1 MKNTKFA
8 IISLSVALMLHPSKA
23 HSQGLVNKFFEIED
37 ETDVLKRELKEREQE
52 IAEQEKRN
60 TKIAE
65 ELALAREQIEEEKIL
80 LGDEYDRLYKESKKA
95 KQDTVTIESSLIE
108 KQKELAS
115 RLAEIEEKEALLRK
129 THRGF
134 ASFMTVPECKESL
147 QQNSFF
153 AYDPLPISNWL
164 ANVNLDSFYH
174 YRTRAILEKD
184 DVYQNSYE
192 VWLEPF
198 VQHSNWNEADTSS
211 KFNAYGFTLGA
222 GVVIHDNYEIGLGFG
237 YWRTDLD
244 GDKNND
250 RFESDTDTFI
260 FGPYFSWFFAQEG
273 YLSTMLWGGFNDHH
287 VERKGEFC
295 GLNQIGERDHSSWH
309 LAARAEL
316 GYTFYGQ
323 NFFLKPFA
331 VFDYLS
337 DYQED
342 YSEKTRSIIGWEESL
357 KVESRHS
364 NFLGTKVALECGT
377 EINRR
382 GVRFL
387 IPKLTLGWLYYQ
399 PLSQDGSEVAYFS
412 PPQSKLGDF
421 TIDHDHYS
429 SDNLLFAEG
438 EATFLHMD
446 GFSTS
451 FSFGASIGSIY
462 KNYTGAIRI
471 ERVW

>member
-8 IISLSVALMLHPSKA
+8 IISLSVALLLHPSKGY
-23 HSQGLVNKFFEIED
+23 SQGLISKILVLED
-37 ETDVLKRELKEREQE
+37 EEDVLKRELKEREEE
-52 IAEQEKRN
+52 IAKQEQHN

-65 ELALAREQIEEEKIL
+65 QLALAREQIEEEKIL

-244 GDKNND
+244 GDKNSE
-250 RFESDTDTFI
+250 RLESDTDTFI

-295 GLNQIGERDHSSWH
+295 GLNQIGERDHHSWH

-377 EINRR
+377 EIKRR

-387 IPKLTLGWLYYQ
+387 VPKLTLGWLYYH
-399 PLSQDGSEVAYFS
+399 PLLQENSEVAYFS
-412 PPQSKLGDF
+412 PPNKKLGDF
-421 TIDHDHYS
+421 TIDHDRYS
-429 SDNLLFAEG
+429 SDNLVFAEG
-438 EATFLHMD
+438 EATFLHMG

-451 FSFGASIGSIY
+451 ISFGASVGSIY